1 MFSAF
6 TDFDGYFECVDIQNI
21 DGTNKFVGPSSSP
34 LDDPIFVAF
43 DGISIYRMTTC
54 VSVNMNSHSLRKNV
68 GKTQEKRICQ
78 KPCGFVGSS
87 AGDDFKIWCSVR
99 SCGSRIDR
107 QVPS

>member
-34 LDDPIFVAF
+34 LDDPMFVAF

-54 VSVNMNSHSLRKNV
+54 VVNYLARNGNQQTAKLFC
-68 GKTQEKRICQ
+68 T
-78 KPCGFVGSS
+78 FGSPV
-87 AGDDFKIWCSVR
+87 FRWI
-99 SCGSRIDR
+99 
-107 QVPS
+107 